1 MLPAK
6 QAVADWSGGGQ
17 HTMRGGIVTTPSVL
31 ASSVACAAML
41 LAWPRLTYVQSQGAM
56 ELAGLYSV
64 HVDVT
69 YQKAG
74 GWVGKLDVYQP
85 NGTGPSP
92 TVVYF
97 HGGGW
102 TVPAT
107 KESVVLQLVPFLEA
121 GFAVVNVE
129 WRGTDVAEAPA
140 MVEDGRCALRW
151 VMAHANEYKFDAD
164 RIITAGESNGGYL
177 ALMAGMLP
185 VSAGFDRH
193 CPGTPTP
200 KVAAIVDWYGHVDLA
215 ARLGGPETL
224 SGINMYIGS
233 RSDRVEMAR
242 RVSPVTYVRPGLP
255 PLFITHGDADE
266 VIPFEQSIAL
276 TDALRR
282 SGVDFEFLPV
292 SGGKHGY
299 VHALPASA
307 VWPKV
312 FAFLRQRGLAPS
324 ARTRR

>member
-1 MLPAK
+1 M
-6 QAVADWSGGGQ
+6 
-17 HTMRGGIVTTPSVL
+17 VTRSLV
-31 ASSVACAAML
+31 SSVACLTLL
-41 LAWPRLTYVQSQGAM
+41 LAQPSLMCAQSQGAM
-56 ELAGLYSV
+56 ELAGRYSV
-64 HVDVT
+64 HVGVT

-74 GWVGKLDVYQP
+74 GWEGKLDVYQP
-85 NGTGPSP
+85 NGTGSSP

-107 KESVVLQLVPFLEA
+107 KESVVLQLMPFLES

-129 WRGTDVAEAPA
+129 WRGTDIAEAPA
-140 MVEDGRCALRW
+140 MVEDSRCALRW
-151 VMAHANEYKFDAD
+151 VMAHASEYKFDAD
-164 RIITAGESNGGYL
+164 KIITAGESNGGYL

-215 ARLGGPETL
+215 ARLGGSDTL
-224 SGINMYIGS
+224 SGINLYIGS

-242 RVSPVTYVRPGLP
+242 RVSPVTYVRAGLP
-255 PLFITHGDADE
+255 SLFITHGDADE
-266 VIPFEQSIAL
+266 VIPFEQSITL
-276 TDALRR
+276 TDALQR
-282 SGVDFEFLPV
+282 SGADFEFIPV

-299 VHALPASA
+299 VHATQASA

-312 FAFLRQRGLAPS
+312 FTFLRQRGLVPS
-324 ARTRR
+324 ERTGG